1 MNTSA
6 IETTISP
13 AISVSVT
20 DDSLSVDLQD
30 GRTIIAPL
38 LWFPRLVNG
47 TQAERE
53 NYRLIGRGEGIH
65 WEELDEDVSVENLLA
80 GMPSQESQKS
90 LQRWINSRANKAG

>member
-6 IETTISP
+6 GETTISP

-38 LWFPRLVNG
+38 LWFLRLVNG

-65 WEELDEDVSVENLLA
+65 WEELD
-80 GMPSQESQKS
+80 
-90 LQRWINSRANKAG
+90 

>member
-1 MNTSA
+1 LKLQLVQ
-6 IETTISP
+6 

-20 DDSLSVDLQD
+20 DDSRSVDLQD

-38 LWFPRLVNG
+38 LWFPGLVNG
-47 TQAERE
+47 TQAKRE

-65 WEELDEDVSVENLLA
+65 GEELDEDVSVENLLA

-90 LQRWINSRANKAG
+90 LQRWISSRANKAG